1 MKPWSRHEPLDV
13 DVSGT
18 TQFEGRTAEEAVARA
33 RAALGDSGALRC
45 WKTRRGGVGGFFAK
59 EVFVAGLTP
68 PPGSETTRGRA
79 SRARPGPQAGASG
92 HPPVPDAEREDGAQS
107 APVLGPF
114 RQDAAEAPTRSEDHL
129 SALVEATSDQVS
141 LGSLAIPAEAFDE
154 VLAEAQAAL
163 TRERGGSDVPV
174 PGEPASP
181 EVQAVITGE
190 PDVFEHELVPP
201 DDGQAAGPPAERE
214 DTIASRRPVSSE
226 PGERSESARP
236 AKKAT
241 RSKAKAGRTPPA
253 PRSSAATTHGQ
264 RSRAARIPDL
274 RPGLRSLGVPDIY
287 VPRGQ
292 RPSLDQLASAMGT
305 LPVAPALPTR
315 SGAVVAVIAS
325 DRDLERTVDLVSA
338 ELSLGQRDV
347 LRSVAS
353 PGADLVGPADV
364 PSAEVERLGRRIA
377 RRRACGRTSLL
388 ALQAEPGT
396 PLGRDL
402 CRLLDQATPDYV
414 LAAVGAACKR
424 VDVEHLIGELL
435 RVDALTLWDLSRTR
449 TPAELLGLLPIAF
462 VDGEPSSSLGWT
474 LTLAGRAT
482 ERSGR

>member
-79 SRARPGPQAGASG
+79 SRARPGPRAGASG
-92 HPPVPDAEREDGAQS
+92 HPPVPDAAPEDGAQS
-107 APVLGPF
+107 APPLGPF
-114 RQDAAEAPTRSEDHL
+114 RQDALETPAGSEDHL
-129 SALVEATSDQVS
+129 SGLVEATSDQVS

-163 TRERGGSDVPV
+163 TRERGGSGVPV
-174 PGEPASP
+174 PGDPASP
-181 EVQAVITGE
+181 EAQAVITGE
-190 PDVFEHELVPP
+190 PDVFEHELVLP
-201 DDGQAAGPPAERE
+201 DDGHAAGPPTERE
-214 DTIASRRPVSSE
+214 THSPR
-226 PGERSESARP
+226 GERHLLNLESVRNRHDPPRRRRDPRQRP
-236 AKKAT
+236 DAHHQP
-241 RSKAKAGRTPPA
+241 RDPA
-253 PRSSAATTHGQ
+253 LRRRQ
-264 RSRAARIPDL
+264 RGRAARIPDL
-274 RPGLRSLGVPDIY
+274 RPGLRSLGVPDLY

-315 SGAVVAVIAS
+315 SGAVVAVMGS
-325 DRDLERTVDLVSA
+325 DRDLERTVDLVRA

-347 LRSVAS
+347 LRFVAS
-353 PGADLVGPADV
+353 PGAALVGPADV
-364 PSAEVERLGRRIA
+364 PSAEGQRLGRQIA

-388 ALQAEPGT
+388 ALQAGPGM

-435 RVDALTLWDLSRTR
+435 RVDALALWDLSRTR
-449 TPAELLGLLPIAF
+449 TPAELLGVLPIAF

-482 ERSGR
+482 ERGGR